1 MLALLLL
8 LAAPVD
14 SAPLLMPVHAW
25 VEAFNRWDF
34 AYPEA
39 AFTEDA
45 VVLDQFPT
53 FLWQGKGSARTW
65 WTALMGATEE
75 VHEKRRV
82 SQQHLQL
89 GAPEFVQVKDSVAF
103 FVQQG
108 TLTWMQGGVHHRMQ
122 ARWIATEVKTQQ
134 GWRIS
139 SHAWAPVSEE

>member
-14 SAPLLMPVHAW
+14 SAPLLAPVNAW

-39 AFTEDA
+39 AFTGDA

-53 FLWQGKGSARTW
+53 FLWQGKGSPRAW
-65 WTALMGATEE
+65 WTALMGATRE
-75 VHEKRRV
+75 VHEKRRA
-82 SQQHLQL
+82 SQQHLDL
-89 GAPEFVQVKDSVAF
+89 GPPEFVQIKDGAAF

-108 TLTWMQGGVHHRMQ
+108 TLTWTQGGVRHRMQ
-122 ARWIATEVKTQQ
+122 ARWIATEVLTKQ

-139 SHAWAPVSEE
+139 SHAWAPISEG